1 MEARTIRWLL
11 SGAASSEQAD
21 EDSREGQGKGE
32 CAVVMVVVGD
42 GATEAV
48 LGRSDVL
55 ARESRP

>member
-1 MEARTIRWLL
+1 MEARTIQWLL

-21 EDSREGQGKGE
+21 EDSREGQRKGE
-32 CAVVMVVVGD
+32 CAVVGD

-48 LGRSDVL
+48 PGRSDVL